1 MGETT
6 LPGCIRAN
14 KGHPPIEQPLPC
26 ISISR
31 SHPHQR
37 QKSLNRSGDSWVSC
51 GYPNFSSVAVLVQ
64 PADCDSSIVSLI
76 IENRRTQR
84 DGAMLL
90 YFLVPWILVTLLLAS
105 PCPTYSAAAMER
117 SSHRPE
123 TAR

>member
-14 KGHPPIEQPLPC
+14 KGHPPIEQPLRL

-37 QKSLNRSGDSWVSC
+37 QKSLNSSMSC

-76 IENRRTQR
+76 LENRRTQR

-90 YFLVPWILVTLLLAS
+90 YFLVRWILVTLLLAS
-105 PCPTYSAAAMER
+105 PLPDILRKHAGRGSA
-117 SSHRPE
+117 
-123 TAR
+123 